1 MRNLRSLV
9 YKSEREDNL
18 STQQPEKT
26 TVCQPNSR
34 KRRQVV
40 NSSTRKTNIKLSI
53 PVQWMLL
60 HNSPFNI
67 KLEVHMWTICMIYV
81 SKDKKRNQ
89 LHYRLIS
96 KNTIYIMDIVCKLLL
111 KYLHDRCWQITNRAV
126 VLAVDQN
133 NTKMLSQAINSIT
146 LLLKQKIKKHGR
158 LINHIRN

>member
-1 MRNLRSLV
+1 MLFTKNRW
-9 YKSEREDNL
+9 EDNL
-18 STQQPEKT
+18 STQPLEKT
-26 TVCQPNSR
+26 TFCQPNSR
-34 KRRQVV
+34 ERRQVV
-40 NSSTRKTNIKLSI
+40 NPSTRKTNIKLSNSI
-53 PVQWMLL
+53 QWMLL
-60 HNSPFNI
+60 HNSPLNI

-96 KNTIYIMDIVCKLLL
+96 KNTIYIMDIVCKFLL

-133 NTKMLSQAINSIT
+133 NTKMLSQAINSII